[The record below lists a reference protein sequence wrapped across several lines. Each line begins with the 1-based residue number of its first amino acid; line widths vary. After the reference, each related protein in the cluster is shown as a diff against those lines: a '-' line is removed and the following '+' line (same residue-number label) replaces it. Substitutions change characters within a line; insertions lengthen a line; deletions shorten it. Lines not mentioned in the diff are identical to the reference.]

1 MNFQTMSK
9 QRKFVLISAAAGF
22 ISMFLPWVSISML
35 GYSQSVN
42 GMHDKGI
49 LVFLCFV
56 ASGAIAYLGDQTKN
70 LDKTMWTV
78 TLVAGALALLVIIWF
93 YSQATNSIMGSSMV
107 GFGLYIAALAAIGVL
122 ASAYMF
128 RSPTDNIK
136 DGFNSIKKQIE
147 SKMGNSTGATTSTA
161 ATPPTD
167 VDVSLV
173 SVKTV
178 SSEPSS
184 APPPPPPP
192 IDETPPGPATS
203 NPPL

>member
-22 ISMFLPWVSISML
+22 ISMFLPWISVSVL

-56 ASGAIAYLGDQTKN
+56 GSGVIAYMGDQTKN
-70 LDKTMWTV
+70 LDKTIWTV
-78 TLVAGALALLVIIWF
+78 TLVAGALALLLIIWF

-136 DGFNSIKKQIE
+136 DGFNSIKKEIE
-147 SKMGNSTGATTSTA
+147 SKMGNSAGG
-161 ATPPTD
+161 TPT
-167 VDVSLV
+167 
-173 SVKTV
+173 
-178 SSEPSS
+178 
-184 APPPPPPP
+184 PPPPHTPP
-192 IDETPPGPATS
+192 IEEVPPGPATS
-203 NPPL
+203 NTPL

>member
-22 ISMFLPWVSISML
+22 ISMFLPWISVSML

-49 LVFLCFV
+49 LVFICFV
-56 ASGAIAYLGDQTKN
+56 ASGVIAYLGDQTKN

-78 TLVAGALALLVIIWF
+78 TLVAGALALLIIIWF
-93 YSQATNSIMGSSMV
+93 YSQATNSIMGSSMI

-122 ASAYMF
+122 GSAYLF
-128 RSPTDNIK
+128 RSPTDNIR
-136 DGFNSIKKQIE
+136 DGFNSIKKEIE
-147 SKMGNSTGATTSTA
+147 SKMGNSSGT
-161 ATPPTD
+161 ATPPPTPPIN
-167 VDVSLV
+167 
-173 SVKTV
+173 V
-178 SSEPSS
+178 SSVTLTASEELT
-184 APPPPPPP
+184 PPPPPPTPP
-192 IDETPPGPATS
+192 IDEVPPGTTTS